1 MDGTV
6 GRRRAL
12 SPVSLAARPPLGATV
27 CALVHFGHFGAQRR
41 RPRLFSQNFSR
52 RSSCPS
58 EFPRRCSSGRH
69 LPARTPWSPLVSAAL
84 APCSSRNR
92 HRSRR
97 RWPPSSSPTPQSEAA
112 ECAELQVRAQ
122 GERLQ
127 PRRAEPIA
135 LRCVHALSSDRADQ
149 GPERVVSWSGR
160 CRGSKLRLPLP
171 RPALRRGPALARL
184 LRVHAHAPVA
194 VYSVRGSLELCAT
207 RPRAADERRLGGRLG
222 GRWPTRETIRPLAP
236 SAVRGGAACAP
247 VAAFRRVSY
256 VAEARLESGERPVA
270 NRREQQALANC
281 RAVHFFVSKPELGI
295 EGGS

>member
-1 MDGTV
+1 MV
-6 GRRRAL
+6 PPRPSRA
-12 SPVSLAARPPLGATV
+12 PI
-27 CALVHFGHFGAQRR
+27 AQF
-41 RPRLFSQNFSR
+41 PRL
-52 RSSCPS
+52 
-58 EFPRRCSSGRH
+58 CSSGRH

-97 RWPPSSSPTPQSEAA
+97 RWPPSSSPSPQSEAA

-160 CRGSKLRLPLP
+160 CRGSTLRLPLP

-184 LRVHAHAPVA
+184 LRVHVHAPVA

-207 RPRAADERRLGGRLG
+207 PPRAADELASP
-222 GRWPTRETIRPLAP
+222 RWPSGRALAHSRDDTATRAICGARRRC
-236 SAVRGGAACAP
+236 VRTGGG
-247 VAAFRRVSY
+247 FRRVSS
-256 VAEARLESGERPVA
+256 VAEARLESGERQVA
-270 NRREQQALANC
+270 NRRE
-281 RAVHFFVSKPELGI
+281 
-295 EGGS
+295 

>member
-1 MDGTV
+1 M
-6 GRRRAL
+6 
-12 SPVSLAARPPLGATV
+12 
-27 CALVHFGHFGAQRR
+27 
-41 RPRLFSQNFSR
+41 
-52 RSSCPS
+52 
-58 EFPRRCSSGRH
+58 
-69 LPARTPWSPLVSAAL
+69 
-84 APCSSRNR
+84 
-92 HRSRR
+92 
-97 RWPPSSSPTPQSEAA
+97 
-112 ECAELQVRAQ
+112 RAQ

-160 CRGSKLRLPLP
+160 CQGSTLRLPLP

-236 SAVRGGAACAP
+236 SAVRDGVACAL
-247 VAAFRRVSY
+247 VAAFGGS
-256 VAEARLESGERPVA
+256 APSPRPGSRVA
-270 NRREQQALANC
+270 NDRWRTGVSSKRWRTAALFASSS
-281 RAVHFFVSKPELGI
+281 VSEALSNLLAAEL
-295 EGGS
+295 

>member
-1 MDGTV
+1 MTEE
-6 GRRRAL
+6 
-12 SPVSLAARPPLGATV
+12 LAAKGQASGV
-27 CALVHFGHFGAQRR
+27 
-41 RPRLFSQNFSR
+41 
-52 RSSCPS
+52 CPS
-58 EFPRRCSSGRH
+58 EFPRLCSSGRH

-97 RWPPSSSPTPQSEAA
+97 RWPPSSSPSPQSEAA

-160 CRGSKLRLPLP
+160 CRGSTLRLPLP
-171 RPALRRGPALARL
+171 RPALRRGPALALL

-194 VYSVRGSLELCAT
+194 VYSVRGSLELCA
-207 RPRAADERRLGGRLG
+207 RRRAP
-222 GRWPTRETIRPLAP
+222 PTSVASVAVWAGAGPLARRYGHSRHLRCEAALRAHRWRL
-236 SAVRGGAACAP
+236 SAGQLRRRGP
-247 VAAFRRVSY
+247 
-256 VAEARLESGERPVA
+256 AREWRTTGGE
-270 NRREQQALANC
+270 QA
-281 RAVHFFVSKPELGI
+281 
-295 EGGS
+295 